1 MINEQQYRLV
11 KIIIAIILLV
21 ILFLFALNGRYSVID
36 DECMVDKWTRNNWA
50 NNVIQLI
57 FIN

>member
-21 ILFLFALNGRYSVID
+21 ILFLFALNGRHSVID

-50 NNVIQLI
+50 NNVRQLI